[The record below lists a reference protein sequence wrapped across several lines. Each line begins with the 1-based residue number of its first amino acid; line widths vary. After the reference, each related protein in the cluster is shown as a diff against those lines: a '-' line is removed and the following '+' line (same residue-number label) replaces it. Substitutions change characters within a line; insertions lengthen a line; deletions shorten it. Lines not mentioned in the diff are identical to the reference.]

1 MLSATVAQKPT
12 MPVSDGIKKRRNSAL
27 VRNLLGALSTGPRPP
42 ALPDP
47 PQQQQADA
55 EHEGRADAFQE
66 FDGFDAAPDDGDVER
81 PEDFIR
87 KLNAVR
93 RLGFHRWRSEAGFWR
108 SANRGAPCAPKL
120 PGRRPILLR

>member
-81 PEDFIR
+81 PEGEEADPGT
-87 KLNAVR
+87 AR
-93 RLGFHRWRSEAGFWR
+93 RGGSGRQENLQHEKDGLPADPGLYAEPSAG
-108 SANRGAPCAPKL
+108 
-120 PGRRPILLR
+120 